1 MLLEQP
7 NDKNLFV
14 ARNIRND
21 DSLEPRNKVGSQ
33 YMASLHHQYTLNV
46 VQVVVDPV
54 II

>member
-21 DSLEPRNKVGSQ
+21 DALEPRNKVGLQ
-33 YMASLHHQYTLNV
+33 YMASLHHQYTLTV